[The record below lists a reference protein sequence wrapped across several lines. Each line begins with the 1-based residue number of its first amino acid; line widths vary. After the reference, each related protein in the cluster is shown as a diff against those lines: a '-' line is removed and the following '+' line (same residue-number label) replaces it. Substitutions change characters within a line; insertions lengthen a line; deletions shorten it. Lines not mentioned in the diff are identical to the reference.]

1 MTGEAEQ
8 AVRRAQRLLHSLDVD
23 NSAANRSE
31 VLAGLR
37 HEVDTLAVL
46 AGLPLQIRNVGVTNN
61 PVTCE
66 DVPLPLGFDQSTA

>member
-1 MTGEAEQ
+1 MEQ
-8 AVRRAQRLLHSLDVD
+8 VVQRAQRLLHSLDVD
-23 NSAANRSE
+23 SSAPNRSA

-46 AGLPLQIRNVGVTNN
+46 AGLPLLVGNVDVPNI

-66 DVPLPLGFDQSTA
+66 DAPLPFGS